1 MFIAAL
7 SAALRP
13 IFAFIS
19 NLDQACNSLFS
30 TVLKMDRRFFVY
42 NVSILDRQEC
52 ANCGQ
57 LPRFFEVKVRNYE

>member
-30 TVLKMDRRFFVY
+30 TVLKMDRRFFLC
-42 NVSILDRQEC
+42 IML
-52 ANCGQ
+52 A
-57 LPRFFEVKVRNYE
+57 F

>member
-19 NLDQACNSLFS
+19 NVDQACNSLFS
-30 TVLKMDRRFFVY
+30 TVLKMDRRFFFVY

-57 LPRFFEVKVRNYE
+57 G